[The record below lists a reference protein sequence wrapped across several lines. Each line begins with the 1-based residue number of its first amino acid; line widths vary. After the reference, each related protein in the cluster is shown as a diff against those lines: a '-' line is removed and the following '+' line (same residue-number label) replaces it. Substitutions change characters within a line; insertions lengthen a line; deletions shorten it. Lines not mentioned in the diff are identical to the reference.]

1 MLKNLLKK
9 LPRYE
14 VTNRN
19 PLTTQ
24 ALWVHL
30 ALIAVTLFALGIC
43 LWLFLD
49 ISASQKQFRLILLQ
63 SIQDDTVFQ
72 KINSI
77 YEQEI
82 WLDLLLL
89 LPILILGLMVLGFV
103 SFYFKTTRRLKEVRS
118 IDNYILQSITRGVLT
133 TDRKSKI
140 TSCNLAMQDILGICR
155 EECHQEPIESVLPAN
170 DPILK
175 MLSSTSDGENR
186 REEEE
191 EITYTRTDGKMMPL
205 RVTISAL
212 HDEENRSIGNII
224 LVKDLSPIRSLEE
237 KVRRQERFAA
247 LGHLTRRIIHEIRNP
262 LSAMDMNLQL
272 LQEYLEEKLRV
283 QLDDRVRRYL
293 SVVFSELHRLDAI
306 LRNTHLSVHPPAIER
321 SKLDLHQ
328 VIQEVTM
335 KMQAEVE
342 SAGHEL
348 LTRTLDRPVYIL
360 GDKNLLIQ
368 VFINMFKNS
377 VEAMKDKA
385 GRIRLSSHIN
395 NKNQIIIKIEDT
407 GRGVEW
413 QNLSRI
419 FDPYFTTK
427 AKGTGLGLSIVHN
440 IVSQHGGE
448 INVVSWVGEGTV
460 FELSFPLV
468 EECDQG

>member
-1 MLKNLLKK
+1 MKGILSKFSNIELNQKK
-9 LPRYE
+9 R
-14 VTNRN
+14 
-19 PLTTQ
+19 LTAQ

-30 ALIAVTLFALGIC
+30 ALIGVTLFALGIC

-63 SIQDDTVFQ
+63 NLQNDSVLQN
-72 KINSI
+72 INSI

-103 SFYFKTTRRLKEVRS
+103 SFYFRATRRLREVRS

-133 TDRKSKI
+133 TDRNNRI
-140 TSCNLAMQDILGICR
+140 TSCNLAMQDILGTCR
-155 EECHQEPIESVLPAN
+155 EECHQEEIENVLSAN

-175 MLSSTSDGENR
+175 MLRSTSAGESR
-186 REEEE
+186 QEEEQ
-191 EITYTRTDGKMMPL
+191 EITYARTDGKTMPL

-212 HDEENRSIGNII
+212 HDEENNAIGNII

-272 LQEYLEEKLRV
+272 LQEYLEEKLKV
-283 QLDDRVRRYL
+283 QLDDRIRRYL
-293 SVVFSELHRLDAI
+293 NIVFSELRRLDAI
-306 LRNTHLSVHPPAIER
+306 LQNTQLSVHPPPIER
-321 SKLDLHQ
+321 FKLDLHQ
-328 VIQEVTM
+328 VVQEVAM
-335 KMQAEVE
+335 KMKVEVE

-348 LTRTLDRPVYIL
+348 LTRLLDRPVYIY

-368 VFINMFKNS
+368 VFINLLKNS
-377 VEAMKDKA
+377 IEAMKDIA
-385 GRIRLSSHIN
+385 GRIRISSHTN
-395 NKNQIIIKIEDT
+395 NKNQIIIKIEDN

-413 QNLSRI
+413 QNLRRI

-440 IVSQHGGE
+440 IVSRHGGE
-448 INVVSWVGEGTV
+448 INVASWVGEGTV
-460 FELSFPLV
+460 FELSFPIL
-468 EECDQG
+468 EERG